1 MHSRLTAWTGLQW
14 RNDYSH
20 SMPIAVPAVISKI
33 ADLGQ
38 SSTEVSMMLPNV
50 RVPLPAKTGR
60 SRRRQEAAE
69 TSRGVHSRAIPLP
82 LARGQAPLAQ
92 VDRELVRGA
101 HSVLEHRVVDV
112 DTADLVRV
120 RRQPVPD
127 VLDPEDGEPGLVGEP
142 APQIVKVSQMEARR

>member
-1 MHSRLTAWTGLQW
+1 VLKMHSRLTVWTGLQW

-33 ADLGQ
+33 AHLGQ
-38 SSTEVSMMLPNV
+38 SSMEVSMMLRDA
-50 RVPLPAKTGR
+50 RVPLPSQTGRR

-69 TSRGVHSRAIPLP
+69 MSRETHSRAILLP

-101 HSVLEHRVVDV
+101 HPVLEHRVVDV
-112 DTADLVRV
+112 DTADLIRI
-120 RRQPVPD
+120 
-127 VLDPEDGEPGLVGEP
+127 GG
-142 APQIVKVSQMEARR
+142 